1 MNCRQPSIAFHAT
14 NRPGRRIDEIGDL
27 APGKETFEAVGLACF
42 CHGQTEKIPSY
53 AQGFIVAFVHKGRT
67 LTCFSVREPRRLTH
81 DLTFFRHGNASLG
94 RSAV

>member
-27 APGKETFEAVGLACF
+27 APRKETFEAVGLDCF
-42 CHGQTEKIPSY
+42 CHGQTEKILSY
-53 AQGFIVAFVHKGRT
+53 AQVFIAEFVHKGRT
-67 LTCFSVREPRRLTH
+67 PTYFFSLGAGEAHSRLNIFSSRQR
-81 DLTFFRHGNASLG
+81 LLG